1 MKELLI
7 KLNACVEAQ
16 IWAEGKTWK
25 EIYKTCHRGDWL
37 LWLFKKTNPE
47 DLRRLTLAK
56 GYCAKTAIH
65 LMKDKRSIDAVK
77 ASIKFGKGLIS
88 ESELKTATYA
98 AAAADAAAYTAT
110 YAAAAADAAAAY
122 TAAAYAAYAAYA
134 ADDDAAA
141 YAAAA
146 YAATADA
153 ADREKNQQLTADIC
167 RKHLPFKIWNINS
180 TNN

>member
-98 AAAADAAAYTAT
+98 AAAADAAA
-110 YAAAAADAAAAY
+110 AY